1 MLRVLDRP
9 EMRFTAWA
17 EKQLELERLQSSAEV
32 EANRLREVRQ
42 GWTTHAHAL
51 LTTLNENLGTR

>member
-42 GWTTHAHAL
+42 GWTARHVDLARHTV
-51 LTTLNENLGTR
+51 GTR

>member
-42 GWTTHAHAL
+42 GWTTHAL